1 MLVRAGVVVVWW
13 VGFLM
18 GGVMY
23 QNKIRDRG
31 CAVRRCSGDRP
42 RGGGRRERER
52 EGVGAGAGR
61 GAGRGGGFL
70 SPASKGPGDG
80 VPANAGAG
88 EIQGGLVLGRGEV
101 RRRTRAGRKRCA
113 ATGTEGRRGGAG
125 GGEGFGLP
133 GGVRSKD
140 WPAGAGC
147 LAGRPRCADAQR
159 RGWGEMKGARLAGW
173 RKK

>member
-52 EGVGAGAGR
+52 EGIEGAIGPTGGR
-61 GAGRGGGFL
+61 GLKQHGPGGSARCTGRGVLPRGKA
-70 SPASKGPGDG
+70 ASACQL
-80 VPANAGAG
+80 ANFSTCWEVGELAGQAEG
-88 EIQGGLVLGRGEV
+88 A
-101 RRRTRAGRKRCA
+101 RAG
-113 ATGTEGRRGGAG
+113 
-125 GGEGFGLP
+125 
-133 GGVRSKD
+133 
-140 WPAGAGC
+140 GC
-147 LAGRPRCADAQR
+147 D
-159 RGWGEMKGARLAGW
+159 EV
-173 RKK
+173 